1 MMLPK
6 LLHGMSNGSLI
17 LVGHVDIDSFRGE
30 AGGVE
35 MFVDD
40 LPPNAQ
46 QLGFQ
51 QSVPIRWH
59 DVDGVYVFS
68 PEDEVC
74 RNVSRPDSDL
84 FTRRSL
90 GGMARSCGRLLAV
103 IRLLVE
109 VDAVSFVRDFVYF
122 LRYQPTDP

>member
-17 LVGHVDIDSFRGE
+17 LGVHVDMASFRGE

-35 MFVDD
+35 KFRDD
-40 LPPNAQ
+40 LSPNAH
-46 QLGFQ
+46 QLGYQ
-51 QSVPIRWH
+51 QSELIRWL

-74 RNVSRPDSDL
+74 RNVSRPDL
-84 FTRRSL
+84 FTRFGAGAACQEAAAATS
-90 GGMARSCGRLLAV
+90 
-103 IRLLVE
+103 
-109 VDAVSFVRDFVYF
+109 
-122 LRYQPTDP
+122 